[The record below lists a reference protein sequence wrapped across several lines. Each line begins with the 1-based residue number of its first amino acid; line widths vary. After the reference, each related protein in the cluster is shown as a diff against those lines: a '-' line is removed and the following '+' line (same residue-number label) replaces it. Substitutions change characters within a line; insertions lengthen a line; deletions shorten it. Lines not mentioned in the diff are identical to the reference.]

1 MMDKIF
7 AWKTID
13 EEKITVNT
21 KYSFGETINSD
32 NISEWTSRHFD
43 LKISSEVF
51 LSGMEISEFLQEN
64 EKASWIIIWRGDKRI
79 TGSGIRVSYE
89 PGIPQTVECTVP
101 SGSLISGFEAELF
114 LVTVKNESAG
124 SFSNRPDGSII
135 CRKVLY
141 YSDTLSEG
149 GFFPIREF
157 SGDGKNLFY
166 WTFSNTEDLNVS
178 VSYGVTVH
186 IDRNHP
192 FIHNMHNNAETRSL
206 LLLMI
211 IQSYFQKAMSDD
223 IFNRVNSETKNEHIN
238 GSMGRSFLFMLDSVR
253 NQLRLY
259 TLADLKDRYNKKPE
273 EVNKALLE
281 IYTKSLKNA

>member
-1 MMDKIF
+1 MDKIF

-13 EEKITVNT
+13 EEKISINT

-32 NISEWTSRHFD
+32 NISEWTSRYFD
-43 LKISSEVF
+43 LRISAEVS
-51 LSGMEISEFLQEN
+51 LSGVEMSEYLQEN
-64 EKASWIIIWRGDKRI
+64 EEASWIIIWRGDNRI
-79 TGSGIRVSYE
+79 TGSGLRVTYKPE
-89 PGIPQTVECTVP
+89 IPQTIECIVP
-101 SGSLISGFEAELF
+101 SGSLKSGFEAEMF
-114 LVTVKNESAG
+114 LVTSKTESAG
-124 SFSNRPDGSII
+124 SFFERPDGSIL

-141 YSDTLSEG
+141 YNDSLSEG
-149 GFFPIREF
+149 SFFPIKEF

-178 VSYGVTVH
+178 VSYGVAVH
-186 IDRNHP
+186 IDNNHP
-192 FIHNMHNNAETRSL
+192 FIQNMHDNHEIRSL

-223 IFNRVNSETKNEHIN
+223 IFNRITSETENEQIN

-253 NQLRLY
+253 NNLKLKKL
-259 TLADLKDRYNKKPE
+259 TDLKDRYTKKPE

>member
-1 MMDKIF
+1 MDKIF

-13 EEKITVNT
+13 GEKISVNT
-21 KYSFGETINSD
+21 RYSFGETINSE
-32 NISEWTSRHFD
+32 NISDWTSKHFD
-43 LKISSEVF
+43 LKISTEVS
-51 LSGMEISEFLQEN
+51 LSGVDMSEYLQEN

-89 PGIPQTVECTVP
+89 PEIPQTVECTVP

-114 LVTVKNESAG
+114 LVTCKIESAG
-124 SFSNRPDGSII
+124 SFSGRPDGSIL
-135 CRKVLY
+135 CRKDLY
-141 YSDTLSEG
+141 DNDSLSKG
-149 GFFPIREF
+149 GFFPIKEF

-192 FIHNMHNNAETRSL
+192 FIRNMHNNHETRSL

-211 IQSYFQKAMSDD
+211 IQSYFQKAMSED
-223 IFNRVNSETKNEHIN
+223 IFNRITSETKNDQIN

-253 NQLRLY
+253 NQLKLN
-259 TLADLKDRYNKKPE
+259 TLADLKDRYSKRPE
-273 EVNKALLE
+273 EVNKVLLE
-281 IYTKSLKNA
+281 IYTNSLKNA

>member
-1 MMDKIF
+1 MDKIF

-13 EEKITVNT
+13 EEKISVNT
-21 KYSFGETINSD
+21 RYSFGETINSE
-32 NISEWTSRHFD
+32 NISDWTSKHFD
-43 LKISSEVF
+43 LKISTEVS
-51 LSGMEISEFLQEN
+51 LSGVEMSEYLQEN

-89 PGIPQTVECTVP
+89 PEIPQTVECTVP

-114 LVTVKNESAG
+114 LVTCKIESAG
-124 SFSNRPDGSII
+124 SFFGRPDGSIL

-141 YSDTLSEG
+141 DNDSLSEG
-149 GFFPIREF
+149 GFFPIKEF

-192 FIHNMHNNAETRSL
+192 FIRNMHNNHETRSL

-211 IQSYFQKAMSDD
+211 IQSYFQKAMSED
-223 IFNRVNSETKNEHIN
+223 IFNRITSETKNDPIN

-253 NQLRLY
+253 NQLKLN
-259 TLADLKDRYNKKPE
+259 TLADLKDRYSKRPE
-273 EVNKALLE
+273 EVNKVLLE
-281 IYTKSLKNA
+281 IYTNSLKNA